1 MLFSLMWMSLKN
13 IMLSEMSQMEEV
25 KYYMISLTCGT
36 LKRVQMNVYAKLKQ
50 NSPQG
55 RSKWDK
61 LGV

>member
-1 MLFSLMWMSLKN
+1 MWMSLKN
-13 IMLSEMSQMEEV
+13 TMLSEMSQMEEV
-25 KYYMISLTCGT
+25 KYYMISLTCET